1 MKTLPTAAALL
12 WLFAPEAMA
21 LLPNATQ
28 AATQPLIRMPR
39 PSNSDAGSALSS
51 GPDAFKTGV
60 HGACVGDG
68 TGYVRARIRGALNMD
83 LDWKEA
89 QLQCGGDAR
98 PDGSGL
104 RLSFAGPGPGGKML
118 RLVFGVSSAREG
130 RPGKEL
136 PTNLTVL
143 LDGGRVFATLGDDK
157 CTTDQLSQR
166 QLATRTGVVGTGP
179 NGGALRAWRIEARG
193 FCVEPANNVAGHGRI
208 LVSRFD
214 FAGRIEF
221 SGHG

>member
-12 WLFAPEAMA
+12 WLCAPAVVA
-21 LLPNATQ
+21 LLPTATQ
-28 AATQPLIRMPR
+28 AVQPVIQMP
-39 PSNSDAGSALSS
+39 PPPTTPDEGSAFSS
-51 GPDAFKTGV
+51 APDAFQAGS
-60 HGACVGDG
+60 HGPCMGDG

-83 LDWKEA
+83 LEWKDA

-104 RLSFAGPGPGGKML
+104 RLSFAGPGPGGKPL
-118 RLVFGVSSAREG
+118 RLVFGVRSAREG

-166 QLATRTGVVGTGP
+166 LLPTKDRPTSNGANRGATRT
-179 NGGALRAWRIEARG
+179 WRIEARG
-193 FCVEPANNVAGHGRI
+193 FCVEPANDVAGHGRI
-208 LVSRFD
+208 VVSRFD
-214 FAGRIEF
+214 FAGRIDF

>member
-1 MKTLPTAAALL
+1 MGLLLNATPAAA
-12 WLFAPEAMA
+12 A
-21 LLPNATQ
+21 
-28 AATQPLIRMPR
+28 QPIIQMPG
-39 PSNSDAGSALSS
+39 PTNSEKGSALSS
-51 GPDAFKTGV
+51 GPDAFKTGIR
-60 HGACVGDG
+60 GACVGDG
-68 TGYVRARIRGALNMD
+68 TGYVRARIRGALNID

-104 RLSFAGPGPGGKML
+104 RVTFAGPGPGGRLL

-166 QLATRTGVVGTGP
+166 LLSPKTGP
-179 NGGALRAWRIEARG
+179 NSRAIRAWRIEARG
-193 FCVEPANNVAGHGRI
+193 FCVEPANDVAGHGRI

-221 SGHG
+221 SGHS